1 MWRDD
6 AILLEIA
13 QATRRV
19 ATFVRDVDEASFA
32 LNAEWHWAV
41 VTQLLIIGE
50 AVTRLSHEFRS
61 VHPEVEW
68 ARIAGMRNRLI
79 DGYDKIRL
87 R

>member
-1 MWRDD
+1 MWLDD

-41 VTQLLIIGE
+41 VT
-50 AVTRLSHEFRS
+50 
-61 VHPEVEW
+61 
-68 ARIAGMRNRLI
+68 
-79 DGYDKIRL
+79 
-87 R
+87 